1 MCDTKCSMK
10 LLLTHRGNDAGN
22 LGTKTGVFPPRRR
35 VEGQTRRV
43 SNNLSMKKE
52 KRRNVI
58 IGEKMEEGRQR
69 YLLLL
74 LILNGLSI
82 TDNDE
87 SYCMKC
93 LGLVAQLAMRVVA
106 HLQVGDHHPQTA
118 AV

>member
-74 LILNGLSI
+74 LILNGLPI

-87 SYCMKC
+87 SYCVKR

>member
-1 MCDTKCSMK
+1 
-10 LLLTHRGNDAGN
+10 
-22 LGTKTGVFPPRRR
+22 
-35 VEGQTRRV
+35 
-43 SNNLSMKKE
+43 
-52 KRRNVI
+52 
-58 IGEKMEEGRQR
+58 MEEGRKR

-82 TDNDE
+82 TNKDE
-87 SYCMKC
+87 GYCVKC

>member
-1 MCDTKCSMK
+1 
-10 LLLTHRGNDAGN
+10 
-22 LGTKTGVFPPRRR
+22 
-35 VEGQTRRV
+35 
-43 SNNLSMKKE
+43 MKKG

-87 SYCMKC
+87 SYCVKR
-93 LGLVAQLAMRVVA
+93 LGLVAQLAM
-106 HLQVGDHHPQTA
+106 
-118 AV
+118 

>member
-1 MCDTKCSMK
+1 
-10 LLLTHRGNDAGN
+10 
-22 LGTKTGVFPPRRR
+22 
-35 VEGQTRRV
+35 
-43 SNNLSMKKE
+43 MKKG

-82 TDNDE
+82 TDKGE
-87 SYCMKC
+87 SYCVKC

>member
-1 MCDTKCSMK
+1 MK

-22 LGTKTGVFPPRRR
+22 LGAKTRVLPPRRR
-35 VEGQTRRV
+35 IEGQACRV

-52 KRRNVI
+52 KRGNIV

-87 SYCMKC
+87 SYCVKC